1 MSEICSI
8 ILNTVIKTEIGK
20 EKLLLSG
27 HAKKGGSYVAIVD
40 DDISIIYDGLINK
53 FLYKNDIN
61 CIHILLNL
69 FDLEEDIT
77 NICPKYITTNKLKKR
92 ILTYLKDRK
101 DNHFISLT
109 IGQLLHE
116 DINRL
121 ELFVYL
127 EGYRQG
133 YYNNYWANRLEK
145 GVLMNNQ
152 SEDLYNRKYLY
163 HFETS
168 EEEIKSVKANMYRE
182 IDEKEENNNYLFDTI
197 LEYSSSIFKAKIFNL
212 NNYLD
217 KQLTIDYNSKSHNIT
232 EDEDLLK
239 IGDLNNIYKETIK
252 VVFRNSLNLYKEA
265 YWYGLND
272 RVLKRYH

>member
-1 MSEICSI
+1 M
-8 ILNTVIKTEIGK
+8 
-20 EKLLLSG
+20 
-27 HAKKGGSYVAIVD
+27 AIVD

-92 ILTYLKDRK
+92 ILKYLKKRK
-101 DNHFISLT
+101 DSHFISLSL
-109 IGQLLHE
+109 GQLLHE

-133 YYNNYWANRLEK
+133 YYSNYWANRLEK
-145 GVLMNNQ
+145 GVLVNNQ

-163 HFETS
+163 HFETN
-168 EEEIKSVKANMYRE
+168 EKEIKYVKSKMYKE
-182 IDEKEENNNYLFDTI
+182 IDKSEKSNHYLYNTI
-197 LEYSSSIFKAKIFNL
+197 LEYSSSVFKSKIFNCFL
-212 NNYLD
+212 
-217 KQLTIDYNSKSHNIT
+217 I
-232 EDEDLLK
+232 
-239 IGDLNNIYKETIK
+239 
-252 VVFRNSLNLYKEA
+252 
-265 YWYGLND
+265 
-272 RVLKRYH
+272 

>member
-1 MSEICSI
+1 M
-8 ILNTVIKTEIGK
+8 
-20 EKLLLSG
+20 
-27 HAKKGGSYVAIVD
+27 AIVD

-92 ILTYLKDRK
+92 ILKYLKKRK
-101 DNHFISLT
+101 DSHFISLSL
-109 IGQLLHE
+109 GQLLHE

-133 YYNNYWANRLEK
+133 YYSNYWANRLEK
-145 GVLMNNQ
+145 GVLVNNQ

-163 HFETS
+163 HFETN
-168 EEEIKSVKANMYRE
+168 EKEIKHVKSKMYKE
-182 IDEKEENNNYLFDTI
+182 IDKSEKSNHYLYNTI
-197 LEYSSSIFKAKIFNL
+197 LEYSSSVFKSKIFNL

-232 EDEDLLK
+232 EDEELLN
-239 IGDLNNIYKETIK
+239 INELNNIYKETIK
-252 VVFRNSLNLYKEA
+252 VVFKNSLNLYKEA